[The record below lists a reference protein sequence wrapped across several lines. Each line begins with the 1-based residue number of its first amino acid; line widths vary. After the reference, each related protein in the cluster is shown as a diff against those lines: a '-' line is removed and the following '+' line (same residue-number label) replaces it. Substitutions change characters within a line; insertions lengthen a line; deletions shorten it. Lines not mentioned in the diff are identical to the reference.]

1 MIEHS
6 AFVSVVQNEELQINY
21 EVVVHTTVLQE
32 VEAEVRRTV
41 GMWRRVTG

>member
-6 AFVSVVQNEELQINY
+6 AFVSVVQNVELQINCQ
-21 EVVVHTTVLQE
+21 VVVPTALLQDI
-32 VEAEVRRTV
+32 EAEVRRTV

>member
-6 AFVSVVQNEELQINY
+6 AFVSVVQNEELQINCQ
-21 EVVVHTTVLQE
+21 VVVHTAVLQE

-41 GMWRRVTG
+41 GM